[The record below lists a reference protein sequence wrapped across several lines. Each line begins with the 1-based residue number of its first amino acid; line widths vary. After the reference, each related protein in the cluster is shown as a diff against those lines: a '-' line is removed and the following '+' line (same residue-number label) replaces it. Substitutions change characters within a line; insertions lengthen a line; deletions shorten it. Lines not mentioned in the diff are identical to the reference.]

1 MSKFSNFRYTPYT
14 NSTNSQFNPTL
25 YNNKGAITGCVG
37 AKNMRGGET
46 LKTSTYY
53 GLKAVDDNTASL
65 LRGSYAPVL
74 IQSHSQCAGGK
85 KRKSRKMKRNTKY
98 KKHYMWNTK
107 GKRYTAKTYK
117 QHLRGVKLGHTH
129 KKPKKSR
136 KMNKRSRKAGTFGLR
151 KKHRSVTYGKVTKP
165 YTSQGSV
172 PKTMVKYGGSFGL
185 RKKHRSV
192 TYGKVTKPYTSQ
204 GSVPKTMVKYGGKK
218 RKSKKSKR
226 KSRKM
231 KKRSVKKGGGWPWSK
246 KKQPSSSLS
255 EEDLKLS
262 DKIFEQQMKKKQNNL
277 SYGDIN
283 HDQQRQNLIDQY
295 GEEEGN
301 LAFEEMMKQN

>member
-172 PKTMVKYGGSFGL
+172 PKTMVKYGG
-185 RKKHRSV
+185 
-192 TYGKVTKPYTSQ
+192 
-204 GSVPKTMVKYGGKK
+204 KK

-262 DKIFEQQMKKKQNNL
+262 DKIFEQQMKQKQNNL
-277 SYGDIN
+277 PYNDIN

-301 LAFEEMMKQN
+301 LEFEKMMEQN